1 MSNQSYTKYQEQST
15 KYAIKRTLV
24 SILIFSLLV
33 TLSFAQAP
41 DRSKPPAAGPQPTLK
56 LPPIQHFTLS
66 NGIKVVLM
74 EKHEL
79 PLVEMELM
87 VNTGSVMNPSD
98 KPGLASMVAE
108 MMDEGAGTRNALE
121 LSDAISFLGAN
132 IFPYAGMHTSGVS
145 LHTPLSK
152 LDAAMELFADIIM
165 RPTFPADELERK
177 KKERLTRLM
186 QWHDEPR
193 AIANVIFGRT
203 LFGTKHPYGIPDMGN
218 EKSLRA
224 MKSEDLKAFHVQ
236 NFLPSNSTLVVVG
249 DVPKNGI
256 QQKLEKTFASWQG
269 GKVQEVKLPSVDQ
282 VSGRK
287 IYLVDKPGAA
297 QSVIRFG
304 RIGVERMTDDYY
316 AIQVMNTIL
325 GGSFSSRLNQNL
337 RETHGYAY
345 GANSSFSMR
354 PTPGPFTAAS
364 DVQTN
369 KTDSALIEFMKELRG
384 ISEISDDDLA
394 RGKNY
399 LALGYPDNFS
409 SLGSIAN
416 MLSEFVLYNLPDDY
430 FNNYIQKILAVTKED
445 VVRVSKKYI
454 DTENIAVIVVGDKK
468 EIEKGIKALNLGSIK
483 NYSIVDVLGKA
494 PKIEEGK

>member
-1 MSNQSYTKYQEQST
+1 
-15 KYAIKRTLV
+15 V
-24 SILIFSLLV
+24 V
-33 TLSFAQAP
+33 TFAFAQAP

-66 NGIKVVLM
+66 NGMKVVLM

-108 MMDEGAGTRNALE
+108 MMDEGAGSRNALE
-121 LSDAISFLGAN
+121 LADAISFLGAN

-145 LHTPLSK
+145 LHTPLSM
-152 LDAAMELFADIIM
+152 LDAAIELFADIIM

-203 LFGTKHPYGIPDMGN
+203 LYGTKHPYGIPDIGN

-224 MKSEDLKAFHVQ
+224 MKSEDLKAFHAQ
-236 NFLPSNSTLVVVG
+236 NFLPSNSTLVIVG
-249 DVPKNGI
+249 DVAKNGI
-256 QQKLEKTFASWQG
+256 QQKLEKTFAGWQG
-269 GKVQEVKLPSVDQ
+269 GKTPEVKLPSIDQ

-297 QSVIRFG
+297 QSVLRFG

-325 GGSFSSRLNQNL
+325 GGSFSSRLNQNI
-337 RETHGYAY
+337 REEHGYAY
-345 GANSSFSMR
+345 GANSSFSFR
-354 PTPGPFTAAS
+354 PMPGPFTAAS

-384 ISEISDDDLA
+384 ISDISDDDLA

-409 SLGSIAN
+409 SLGSIAG
-416 MLSEFVLYNLPDDY
+416 MLSELVLYNLPDDY
-430 FNNYIQKILAVTKED
+430 FNNYIQKILAVTKDD
-445 VVRVSKKYI
+445 VVRVAKKYI

-494 PKIEEGK
+494 PKIEEAK